1 MPQHRIARKVAVF
14 VVDLLKV
21 VNVDHRQRLRLFQL
35 GLLVLEVAAPVRACY
50 RIQIKILSV
59 RGIQPELPSAARHP
73 NAVAEP
79 AAQLEHALAS
89 VHDQIARNQL
99 IRALVGKLQLA
110 HARLF
115 LHAAAGNASAAS
127 LSVVPHRRARQD
139 AVRERAV
146 RIQLQDFAPFRINQ
160 PHHIKNAAHALH

>member
-1 MPQHRIARKVAVF
+1 M
-14 VVDLLKV
+14 
-21 VNVDHRQRLRLFQL
+21 
-35 GLLVLEVAAPVRACY
+35 
-50 RIQIKILSV
+50 
-59 RGIQPELPSAARHP
+59 RGIQPELPPSARHP

-110 HARLF
+110 HARLV

-127 LSVVPHRRARQD
+127 LSVIPHRRARQD

-160 PHHIKNAAHALH
+160 PHHIKNTAHALH